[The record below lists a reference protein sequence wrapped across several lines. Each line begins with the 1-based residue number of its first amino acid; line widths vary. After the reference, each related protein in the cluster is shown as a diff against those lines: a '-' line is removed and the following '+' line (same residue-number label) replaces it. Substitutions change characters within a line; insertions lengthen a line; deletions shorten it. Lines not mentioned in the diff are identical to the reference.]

1 METTISGS
9 TGFSG
14 RVLLRRV
21 LLICGVV
28 SSLFYVGA
36 DIFAAMQWEG
46 YSYTDQAF
54 SELTAI
60 GAPTRPLMVWLA
72 SIWGVLVIAF
82 GLGVW
87 GSAGRN
93 RALRITGVLL
103 VANVVAGFGG
113 GLFFPMHLRGGEGT
127 ISDTMH
133 IIFTTAEVLFL
144 MLSMGF
150 GAAAHGK
157 RFRLYSIVTIVVLL
171 LFGAWAGMDAPQVAA
186 GLPTP
191 WMGIKERIN
200 IYASMLWV
208 LVFAVT
214 LLRAEKGRGSII
226 GQSMEGN
233 AIKG

>member
-1 METTISGS
+1 MQTTVSAS
-9 TGFSG
+9 TGFS
-14 RVLLRRV
+14 RKALLRRV

-60 GAPTRPLMVWLA
+60 GAPTRLLMVWLA

-82 GLGVW
+82 GLGV
-87 GSAGRN
+87 GASAGLN

-113 GLFFPMHLRGGEGT
+113 GIFFPMHLRGTGVT
-127 ISDTMH
+127 TSDTMH
-133 IIFTTAEVLFL
+133 IVFTTAEVLFL
-144 MLSMGF
+144 VLSIGF
-150 GAAAHGK
+150 GAAAQGK
-157 RFRLYSIVTIVVLL
+157 RFRLYSIVTIVVLI
-171 LFGAWAGMDAPQVAA
+171 LFGAWAGSEGSQIAA

-191 WMGIKERIN
+191 WFGIKERIN

-208 LVFAVT
+208 LVFAIT
-214 LLRAEKGRGSII
+214 LLRAEEGQGKVTEPSI
-226 GQSMEGN
+226 ST
-233 AIKG
+233 

>member
-1 METTISGS
+1 METTDSAS
-9 TGFSG
+9 TGSS
-14 RVLLRRV
+14 RKALLRRA
-21 LLICGVV
+21 LFICGVV

-60 GAPTRPLMVWLA
+60 GAPTRPLMVWVG
-72 SIWGVLVIAF
+72 SIWGALVIAF

-113 GLFFPMHLRGGEGT
+113 GIFFPMHLRGAGVT
-127 ISDTMH
+127 TSDTMH
-133 IIFTTAEVLFL
+133 IVFTTAEVLFL
-144 MLSMGF
+144 VLSIGF
-150 GAAAHGK
+150 GAAAHGR
-157 RFRLYSIVTIVVLL
+157 RFLLYSIVTIVVLL

-191 WMGIKERIN
+191 WMGIRERIN

-208 LVFAVT
+208 LVFAIT
-214 LLRAEKGRGSII
+214 LLRAE
-226 GQSMEGN
+226 
-233 AIKG
+233 

>member
-1 METTISGS
+1 METTVSAS
-9 TGFSG
+9 TRLS
-14 RVLLRRV
+14 RRALLRRV
-21 LLICGVV
+21 LLICGVL

-60 GAPTRPLMVWLA
+60 GAPTRPLMVWVA

-93 RALRITGVLL
+93 RALHITGVLL
-103 VANVVAGFGG
+103 VANVVAGSGG
-113 GLFFPMHLRGGEGT
+113 GIFFPMNLRGTGVT
-127 ISDTMH
+127 VSDTMH
-133 IIFTTAEVLFL
+133 IVFTTAEVLFL
-144 MLSMGF
+144 VLSIGF
-150 GAAAHGK
+150 GAAANGK
-157 RFRLYSIVTIVVLL
+157 WFRLYSIVTIVVLL
-171 LFGAWAGMDAPQVAA
+171 LFGAWAGSDGSQIAA

-191 WMGIKERIN
+191 WFGVKERIN

-208 LVFAVT
+208 LVFAIT
-214 LLRAEKGRGSII
+214 LLWAEKGQGSIK
-226 GQSMEGN
+226 GN
-233 AIKG
+233 DA